1 MVCGGKMKKRKIVIV
16 AFIVFIIFIF
26 LNIAFKTDLGEVI
39 SFSLLRNNEL
49 SYEEKLW
56 LENNEELIYGADEN
70 SPPLMYID
78 EETSQYTGFTI
89 DYVNA
94 LSLELGS
101 EIKTK
106 SYVWDMALEKLAD
119 GETDLCD
126 MFPSKER
133 SRLYDFSDP
142 IYSLKSIITV
152 RSSNKDIYNIQD
164 LEEHVVALPKSDYGI
179 EFLEEEISN
188 IEFIYTDNIEEA
200 IEEMLTGNA
209 DAVLGDEPVI
219 SYYLKKNQLYEEVR
233 MLESAVYESEVVM
246 AVTKGNSILLNIL
259 NKSIKNLENKQ
270 IISQIQQKWFGVS
283 GVLKK
288 DSISEKIVILTLIF
302 FSIISITAY
311 VSYRWNRALKYQVDL
326 RTEELVVSREKLR
339 ITFDSIT
346 EYIFVLSDT
355 GAILDVN
362 SSFSDY
368 VEFDNDK
375 IIGNKLHLYF
385 DGEVS
390 SNIKSILA
398 ETMNSKKNM
407 MKEATYKDKIYN
419 IKTFPYKKN
428 SLELNRVIM
437 MIEDITNERMLEN
450 QILHSSKMAAI
461 GQLASGVA
469 HEIRNPLGLIRNYAY
484 LIKKKINKDDELTRK
499 ALNIIEESVERTSN
513 IIDNLL
519 NFTRIF
525 GDEFENTNIKNFI
538 EDIINLERGFFE
550 KNEIEYEISCKDDL
564 NLNINRESFKHI
576 IINLIGNASDAM
588 PMGGE
593 IILEAKYNADGFIF
607 SCKDSGVGIEKENID
622 SIFNPFYTNKVKG
635 KGTGLGLY
643 IVYNEIKKSGG
654 NIFVESEINKG
665 TTFTIQLPVKSV

>member
-1 MVCGGKMKKRKIVIV
+1 MKKRRIVLI
-16 AFIVFIIFIF
+16 AFVFFLVF
-26 LNIAFKTDLGEVI
+26 VSLNIVLKTELGKFL
-39 SFSLLRNNEL
+39 SFNLFGNNEL

-56 LENNEELIYGADEN
+56 LENHEDLIYGADEN
-70 SPPLMYID
+70 SPPLMFVD

-106 SYVWDMALEKLAD
+106 SYVWDEALEKLANGD
-119 GETDLCD
+119 TDLCD

-133 SRLYDFSDP
+133 SRMYDFSDP
-142 IYSLKSIITV
+142 IYSLKSIV
-152 RSSNKDIYNIQD
+152 MVNSNNRDIYNIQD
-164 LEEHVVALPKSDYGI
+164 LNGHIVAIPKADYGI
-179 EFLEEEISN
+179 EFLEDRISN

-219 SYYLKKNQLYEEVR
+219 SYYLKKHELYENVR
-233 MLESAVYESEVVM
+233 ILENAVYESEVVM
-246 AVTKGNSILLNIL
+246 AVTKGNSILLSII

-270 IISQIQQKWFGVS
+270 IISQIQQKWFGIS

-288 DSISEKIVILTLIF
+288 ESISEKIIILTLIF
-302 FSIISITAY
+302 FVIMFITTY
-311 VSYRWNRALKYQVDL
+311 LYYRWNRALKYQVDL
-326 RTEELVVSREKLR
+326 RTEELMLSREKLR

-346 EYIFVLSDT
+346 EYIFVLSDM
-355 GAILDVN
+355 GDIIDVN

-368 VEFDNDK
+368 VELDIDN
-375 IIGNKLHLYF
+375 IIGNKLYSYF
-385 DGEVS
+385 DSEVS
-390 SNIKSILA
+390 SNIKNILT

-407 MKEATYKDKIYN
+407 MKEATYNNRIYN

-484 LIKKKINKDDELTRK
+484 LIEKRINKDDELTRK

-525 GDEFENTNIKNFI
+525 GDEFENTNIRNFV

-550 KNEIEYEISCKDDL
+550 KNNIEYKVSCKDDL
-564 NLNINRESFKHI
+564 NLDINRESFKHI
-576 IINLIGNASDAM
+576 IINLIGNAIDAM
-588 PMGGE
+588 PKGGE
-593 IILEAKYNADGFIF
+593 IILEAKKNVDGCVVI
-607 SCKDSGVGIEKENID
+607 CKDSGVGIEKENID
-622 SIFNPFYTNKVKG
+622 SIFNPFYTKKVKG

-654 NIFVESEINKG
+654 NIFVDSEINKG